1 MKVQK
6 VGPRAKLRSSHH
18 SPHNHQILEKGY
30 SETVNSGPGDPGRP
44 SLRELVAEGSF
55 LTGDGLVAY
64 DRNHSLTPRINR
76 DTHIIK
82 VNGSVKKE
90 LNLNIKDLEALPQ
103 HEVVAAL
110 QCAGNR
116 RHTMRTLQKEVVGI
130 NWLDGAAM
138 NCSWRG
144 PRVRD
149 VLALAGVESPKGG
162 KQTHVGFNCRSV
174 PCEDDEYFGSSIT
187 LDAAMSDEKEV
198 ILALQRNGK
207 TLSPRFGFPVR
218 MIAPGIIGARATKW
232 LDEITVQGEESQNVY
247 QRRDYKI
254 LPETVQTKDDFL
266 ANDGAIWDTVPA
278 MQETLINSV
287 IAYPTQEE
295 TVTLDPDGMAEVKGY
310 AIPGGY
316 DGPVVNV
323 QVSGDGGKSW
333 VTAEFVGTATKF
345 SWAIWKA
352 RVKLERGEKRFIWS
366 RATDAGG
373 NTQPEMSAWNIRGV
387 GYNGYGDARDL
398 TVL

>member
-1 MKVQK
+1 MTFQT
-6 VGPRAKLRSSHH
+6 VGHRDELRATNH
-18 SPHNHQILEKGY
+18 SPHQHQILEKGY
-30 SETVNSGPGDPGRP
+30 TKIVNSGPGDPRRP
-44 SLRELVAEGSF
+44 SLRELVADF

-64 DRNHSLTPRINR
+64 DRNHCLIPRINR

-82 VNGSVKKE
+82 INGLVQKE
-90 LNLNIKDLEALPQ
+90 LNLTIKDLEKLPQ
-103 HEVVAAL
+103 HEVIAAL

-116 RHTMRTLQKEVVGI
+116 RHTMRTLQREVVGI
-130 NWLDGAAM
+130 DWLDGAAM
-138 NCSWRG
+138 NCKWKG

-149 VLALAGVESPKGG
+149 VLALAGIEEPKDE
-162 KQTHVGFNCRSV
+162 KQLHVAFNCRSV
-174 PCEDDEYFGSSIT
+174 PCEDDDYFGSSIM
-187 LDAAMSDEKEV
+187 LEAAMSDEKEV
-198 ILALQRNGK
+198 ILALERNGK
-207 TLSPRFGFPVR
+207 ILPPRFGFPVR

-232 LDEITVQGEESQNVY
+232 LDEITIQDEESQNVY

-254 LPETVQTKDDFL
+254 LPETVQTKEDFQ
-266 ANDGAIWDTVPA
+266 ANDGAVWDTVPA
-278 MQETLINSV
+278 MQESLINSV

-295 TVTLDPDGMAEVKGY
+295 TVTLDPDDKIEVKGY

-323 QVSGDGGKSW
+323 QVSGDGGENW
-333 VTAEFVGTATKF
+333 VTAELVGKPTKF

-352 RVKLERGEKRFIWS
+352 RVRLERGEDRVIWS

-373 NTQPEMSAWNIRGV
+373 NTQPRMSAWNIRGV
-387 GYNGYGDARDL
+387 GYNGYGDARGL

>member
-1 MKVQK
+1 MV
-6 VGPRAKLRSSHH
+6 
-18 SPHNHQILEKGY
+18 EKGY
-30 SETVNSGPGDPGRP
+30 SEIVNSGPGDPGRP
-44 SLRELVAEGSF
+44 NLRDLVSNF

-64 DRNHSLTPRINR
+64 DRNHSLIPRINR

-82 VNGSVKKE
+82 INGLVPKE
-90 LNLNIKDLEALPQ
+90 LNLTVEDLEALPQ

-138 NCSWRG
+138 NCRWRG

-149 VLALAGVESPKGG
+149 VLALAGTGVPKDG
-162 KQTHVGFNCRSV
+162 KQMHVAFNCRSV
-174 PCEDDEYFGSSIT
+174 NCEDDTYFGSSIT
-187 LDAAMSDEKEV
+187 LDAALSDEKEV
-198 ILALQRNGK
+198 ILALERNGK
-207 TLSPRFGFPVR
+207 ILSPRFGFPVR

-232 LDEITVQGEESQNVY
+232 LDEITVQDEESQNVY

-254 LPETVQTKDDFL
+254 LPETVQAKDDFL
-266 ANDGAIWDTVPA
+266 VNDGAVWDTVPA
-278 MQETLINSV
+278 MQESLINSV
-287 IAYPTQEE
+287 IAYPAQDD
-295 TVTLDPDGMAEVKGY
+295 TVTLDADGMVEVKGY

-316 DGPVVNV
+316 DGPVVDV
-323 QVSGDGGKSW
+323 QVSGNGGKSW
-333 VTAEFVGTATKF
+333 ITAEFVSKPTKF
-345 SWAIWKA
+345 SWVIWKA
-352 RVKLERGEKRFIWS
+352 RVTVERGPNRTIWS

-373 NTQPEMSAWNIRGV
+373 NTQPEMSVWNIRGV
-387 GYNGYGDARDL
+387 GYNGYGDARNL